1 MFSTKL
7 SVVLAAC
14 RTLGVESENRPQRG
28 QFLPNLQ
35 VHSPAMGQ
43 KDGEKWTAAVDLQPT
58 TPKSDRL
65 LATRPVVAAM
75 LACAFVL
82 SACSTTVKDPT
93 ANWSPNKLYSEAKD
107 EANSGAYDKA
117 ILLFEKLEGRAAG
130 TPLAQQ
136 AELEKAYAQY
146 KTGEQAQ
153 SVATL
158 NRFMKLHPASPAFDY
173 ALYLKGIVNFN
184 DNLGLF
190 ASISRQDLAERDQK
204 AAKESFE
211 SFRELATRFPDSKYT
226 PDARLR
232 MIYTVNSLAQSEV
245 HVARYYYS
253 RGAYI
258 AAINRAQ
265 TAIADYRDVPAL
277 EEAVYIVY
285 KSYDALGMTQLRDDT
300 RRILEKTY
308 PKSEFMTK
316 GFRSVDNP
324 WYKFW

>member
-1 MFSTKL
+1 MFSSKL
-7 SVVLAAC
+7 SVV
-14 RTLGVESENRPQRG
+14 
-28 QFLPNLQ
+28 PNL
-35 VHSPAMGQ
+35 SP
-43 KDGEKWTAAVDLQPT
+43 
-58 TPKSDRL
+58 
-65 LATRPVVAAM
+65 LATAFLALCVV
-75 LACAFVL
+75 LAG
-82 SACSTTVKDPT
+82 CSSKPLDRTS
-93 ANWSPNKLYSEAKD
+93 NWSPNKLYSEAKD

-117 ILLFEKLEGRAAG
+117 IPLFEKLEGRAAG

-190 ASISRQDLAERDQK
+190 SSISRQDLAERDQK

-211 SFRELATRFPDSKYT
+211 SFKELATRFPDSKYT

-232 MIYTVNSLAQSEV
+232 MTYTVNSLAQSEV

-277 EEAVYIVY
+277 EEATYIVY

-300 RRILEKTY
+300 RRILEQTY
-308 PKSEFMTK
+308 PKSEFVTK
-316 GFRSVDNP
+316 GFRSADNP
-324 WYKFW
+324 WWKFW

>member
-1 MFSTKL
+1 MFSSKL
-7 SVVLAAC
+7 SVV
-14 RTLGVESENRPQRG
+14 
-28 QFLPNLQ
+28 PNT
-35 VHSPAMGQ
+35 SP
-43 KDGEKWTAAVDLQPT
+43 L
-58 TPKSDRL
+58 
-65 LATRPVVAAM
+65 VAAF
-75 LACAFVL
+75 LALCVVLAGCASNPL
-82 SACSTTVKDPT
+82 DQTS
-93 ANWSPNKLYSEAKD
+93 NWSPNKLYSEAKD
-107 EANSGAYDKA
+107 EAKSGAYDKA

-130 TPLAQQ
+130 TLLAQQ
-136 AELEKAYAQY
+136 AQLEKAYAQY

-153 SVATL
+153 SIATL

-173 ALYLKGIVNFN
+173 ALYLKGMVNFN

-211 SFRELATRFPDSKYT
+211 SFKELATRFPDSKYT

-232 MIYTVNSLAQSEV
+232 MSYSVNSLAQSEV

-277 EEAVYIVY
+277 EEATYIVY
-285 KSYDALGMTQLRDDT
+285 KSYAALGMTQLRDDT

-308 PKSEFMTK
+308 PKSEFLTK

-324 WYKFW
+324 WYRFW